1 MTTRPTGTAGK
12 WWRGLVRLLGLVA
25 RPARRAQGRDG
36 IVVEPY
42 RGYGSSSEI
51 FMIGRV
57 FRQQV
62 AQRKANPDDLAA
74 HLRDIG
80 RRIRRRKIPDAL
92 VSVRFGEA
100 ETQVTTDADGYFR
113 IHLQTA
119 DRPADHHGWHHVDLR
134 LHTDPPVAAQGQ
146 VFIPPPTCR
155 FVVVSDIDDTVM
167 HTGVANK
174 FGMLWRLFVAD
185 AESRIAFPGVAA
197 LYRALHGS
205 DQNPILYVSRAP
217 WGIYDMLTAF
227 FRLHAIPV
235 GPVMFLREWGLSWH
249 SPLPRRAED
258 HKRALIEH
266 MLALYRDLPFVLI
279 GDSGQHDPE
288 VYARIVEAYP
298 GRIAAVYIRDVSRSR
313 GRAGEIEH
321 LARAVTQ
328 AGSRLLLAA
337 DSSAMARDAAE
348 MGFISRDMV
357 PAVMEERREAGGGTT
372 SPSRRRI
379 AAGEGA
385 PELARL
391 LATEDGPA
399 NVVVSPTGGSVS
411 DGAMPLGRARPQV

>member
-1 MTTRPTGTAGK
+1 MFGK
-12 WWRGLVRLLGLVA
+12 GWRGFVRLVGLVA

-57 FRQQV
+57 FHQQV
-62 AQRKANPDDLAA
+62 AQRKTNPDDLGA

-80 RRIRRRKIPDAL
+80 RRIRRRKVADAR
-92 VSVRFGEA
+92 VAVRFGEA
-100 ETQVTTDADGYFR
+100 ETEVVTDADGYFR
-113 IHLQTA
+113 VHIETPGRSLGS
-119 DRPADHHGWHHVDLR
+119 HGWHHVDLR
-134 LHTDPPVAAQGQ
+134 VQTEPPVAAQGH

-174 FGMLWRLFVAD
+174 LKMLWRLFVAD
-185 AESRIAFPGVAA
+185 ADSRVAFPGVAA

-227 FRLHAIPV
+227 FRMHAIPV
-235 GPVMFLREWGLSWH
+235 GPVMFLREWGVSWR

-313 GRAGEIEH
+313 HRAGEIEH

-337 DSSAMARDAAE
+337 DSSAMARDAAD
-348 MGFISRDMV
+348 MGFIARDMV
-357 PAVMEERREAGGGTT
+357 TAVAEERREAGDGTE
-372 SPSRRRI
+372 SPHRTRF
-379 AAGEGA
+379 A
-385 PELARL
+385 PGMGDADLSRL
-391 LATEDGPA
+391 LAMEAGTA
-399 NVVVSPTGGSVS
+399 NVVVE
-411 DGAMPLGRARPQV
+411 AQAARVPPIGPR